1 MNTCHFNGC
10 EEKVRPGTQKC
21 AFHRKKGICSVSECR
36 NQVYA
41 RGLCVRHGARKPCEF
56 PDCEGFAR
64 YGGFCCKHGD
74 KYTMKE
80 CAEEGCMNKAHAR
93 QKCVRHGGGK
103 KCRHGGCDSHAR
115 FSGFCSK
122 HMESAITA
130 ESLVSLANKPTIIM
144 PKPSMRDIC
153 SALSPQFGHSALK
166 TSPHANKLP
175 SIKLSYE
182 YKPYFVVNA

>member
-1 MNTCHFNGC
+1 METCHFNGC

-21 AFHRKKGICSVSECR
+21 TFHRKKGICSVSECR

-56 PDCEGFAR
+56 PDCDGFAR

-80 CAEEGCMNKAHAR
+80 CVEEGCVNKAHAR
-93 QKCVRHGGGK
+93 QRCVRHGGGR
-103 KCRHGGCDSHAR
+103 KCKRPGCDSHAR
-115 FSGFCSK
+115 CNGFCSK
-122 HMESAITA
+122 HMETAMTA
-130 ESLVSLANKPTIIM
+130 ESLVSLAKPFLSR
-144 PKPSMRDIC
+144 PSMRDIC
-153 SALSPQFGHSALK
+153 AALEPQFSHTALD
-166 TSPHANKLP
+166 TSPLATRKLP
-175 SIKLSYE
+175 SIKLTYE